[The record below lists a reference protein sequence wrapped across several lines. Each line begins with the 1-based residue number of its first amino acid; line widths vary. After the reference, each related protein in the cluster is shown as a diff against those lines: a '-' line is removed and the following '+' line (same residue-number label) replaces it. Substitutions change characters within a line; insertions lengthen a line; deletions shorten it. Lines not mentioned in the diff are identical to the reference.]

1 MGNPTIHFVSTVL
14 DRTTVVKIIFEY
26 NKEIYQLL
34 KKGKEPFWSSKLKCW
49 CLKDESISLRKWHQ
63 TFKELGYPIDLST
76 YKRRPFMSPQNQ
88 KCLEAYENHLLILR
102 KSKST
107 IATYTGFIKAYGLY
121 LKSVPLDTSTF
132 LQYRSFIEHT
142 VKQLDYSVSTHRQ
155 MISAFKHLMDLYP
168 QLEFNALLL
177 KRPKKD
183 RFQPVVLSMEDI
195 IAILQV
201 TKNLKHRFII
211 ALLYSCGLR
220 IEELLN
226 MKVDAID
233 LNRRQV
239 LVKNGKGR
247 KDRYVSIATSIDP
260 LFINYMQTYGPK
272 NYLIESMQA
281 TTYSSSS
288 VRAFLKTSCKNA
300 GILKNVTP
308 HTLRHSYATHMLENG
323 VGLRHIQ
330 ELLGHSKPETT
341 MLYTHIARKDL
352 LQITNPLDVAVK
364 QIITHKKEANLTLS

>member
-1 MGNPTIHFVSTVL
+1 
-14 DRTTVVKIIFEY
+14 
-26 NKEIYQLL
+26 
-34 KKGKEPFWSSKLKCW
+34 
-49 CLKDESISLRKWHQ
+49 
-63 TFKELGYPIDLST
+63 
-76 YKRRPFMSPQNQ
+76 
-88 KCLEAYENHLLILR
+88 
-102 KSKST
+102 
-107 IATYTGFIKAYGLY
+107 
-121 LKSVPLDTSTF
+121 
-132 LQYRSFIEHT
+132 
-142 VKQLDYSVSTHRQ
+142 

-168 QLEFNALLL
+168 QLELSAILL
-177 KRPKKD
+177 KRPKRD
-183 RFQPVVLSMEDI
+183 RFQPVVLSMQDI
-195 IAILQV
+195 IALLQV

-220 IEELLN
+220 IEELLQ
-226 MKVDAID
+226 MKVDAVD

-247 KDRYVSIATSIDP
+247 KDRYVSIATSIEP
-260 LFINYMQTYGPK
+260 LFINYMHTYQPK

-288 VRAFLKTSCKNA
+288 VRAFLKKSCKSA
-300 GILKNVTP
+300 GIIKHVTP

-352 LQITNPLDVAVK
+352 LQITNPLDVAVE
-364 QIITHKKEANLTLS
+364 QVINAKKAPNLSLS